1 MTQNRLFKHL
11 CCKETMLTGWY
22 LAQADSR
29 DNFILDPIGHV
40 DFASSLDERLKHL
53 IEQVQAYRYR
63 PRHLLDIDIPKS
75 GLSVRHGN
83 VLPLEESILLHAITY
98 LLAPILDKKLDDSV
112 YSYRLHPDWKK
123 RIKKRDSMFRESKI
137 EFPFLKRA
145 TIRSISPFDAWYERW
160 PEFEKAAF
168 SACTHEG
175 YTHLTKTDITA
186 YFENI
191 DLRCWKRR
199 YDHCSGVKRTRSF
212 NFFSVFLTDGPHY
225 KHWYTN
231 WTGIPQGNEVS
242 SFWAIYI

>member
-75 GLSVRHGN
+75 GLSVRHGT

-98 LLAPILDKKLDDSV
+98 LLAPYLIRNWMILFILIACIQTG
-112 YSYRLHPDWKK
+112 R
-123 RIKKRDSMFRESKI
+123 RESKKG
-137 EFPFLKRA
+137 L
-145 TIRSISPFDAWYERW
+145 YV
-160 PEFEKAAF
+160 
-168 SACTHEG
+168 
-175 YTHLTKTDITA
+175 
-186 YFENI
+186 
-191 DLRCWKRR
+191 
-199 YDHCSGVKRTRSF
+199 SG
-212 NFFSVFLTDGPHY
+212 
-225 KHWYTN
+225 
-231 WTGIPQGNEVS
+231 I
-242 SFWAIYI
+242 